1 MTTSSLKTLF
11 LAGLI
16 AGALATPLGAQEP
29 YDRFIGE
36 APETFATPEAAVD
49 ALKNKLSAGDVQGA
63 AKLLGLKAE
72 ALGKTEDF
80 EDRFNTL
87 SNAAKERVA
96 VEDKGPDKKEIIL
109 GKLVWPFPF
118 PLVKDG
124 DKWQFDTEAGLE
136 EVVARRVGENE
147 IRAIETCEAYV
158 RAQADYA
165 SEDRD
170 GDGVLEYAQKLI
182 SSDGAQDGLYWK
194 AEEWGGEESPAGPY
208 VVEVKLRRERGPDEG
223 YFGYHYRILRGQ
235 GNQVA
240 GDRYDFVING
250 NMIAGFALIA
260 WPVTYGLTGVKTF
273 MVSHH
278 GSIYEKDLGPK
289 TAEEVKN
296 IARFN
301 PDSSWTLVD
310 D

>member
-1 MTTSSLKTLF
+1 MASCSLKSLLAAAF
-11 LAGLI
+11 LVA
-16 AGALATPLGAQEP
+16 ATSMPSSAEEP

-36 APETFATPEAAVD
+36 PSATFATPEAAVE
-49 ALKNKLSAGDVQGA
+49 ALKGALVAGDAAGA
-63 AKLLGLKAE
+63 AKLLGLKIAE
-72 ALGKTEDF
+72 VDKTEDF
-80 EDRFNTL
+80 KQRFDGL
-87 SNAAKERVA
+87 SAAAKERVA
-96 VEDKGPDKKEIIL
+96 VEDKGADEKSIIL
-109 GKLVWPFPF
+109 GRLLWPFPF

-147 IRAIETCEAYV
+147 IRAIETARAYV
-158 RAQADYA
+158 LAQAEYA

-182 SSDGAQDGLYWK
+182 SSEGAKDGLYWS
-194 AEEWGGEESPAGPY
+194 AEEWGEASPAGPH
-208 VVEVKLRRERGPDEG
+208 VVEVKLRRDRGPNEG
-223 YFGYHYRILRGQ
+223 YFGYHYRILKGQ

-240 GDRYDFVING
+240 GDRYDYVING
-250 NMIAGFALIA
+250 NMIAGFALLA
-260 WPVTYGLTGVKTF
+260 WPVAYGLSGVKTF
-273 MVSHH
+273 VVSHH
-278 GSIYEKDLGPK
+278 GAIYEKDLGPN
-289 TAEEVKN
+289 TAEEVKK